1 MVGPIDTGP
10 CIANLR
16 LTMSVK
22 RPSGSD
28 GVDGAPTPA
37 LLGYP
42 NAASAPEALPI
53 KNERLCFRSQL
64 TL

>member
-42 NAASAPEALPI
+42 NCGQRP
-53 KNERLCFRSQL
+53 
-64 TL
+64 